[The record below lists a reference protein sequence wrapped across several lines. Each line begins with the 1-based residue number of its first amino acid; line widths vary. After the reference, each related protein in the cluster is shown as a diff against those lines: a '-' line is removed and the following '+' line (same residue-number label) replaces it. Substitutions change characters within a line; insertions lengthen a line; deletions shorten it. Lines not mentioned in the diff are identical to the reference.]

1 MKVLVLEAC
10 NLLLSTNTAKSN
22 RLTGICLLFTSFKT
36 KAQKCTGQ
44 RMNDSY
50 IEDVFPSLCEYSLL
64 TNS

>member
-36 KAQKCTGQ
+36 KALNVLANL
-44 RMNDSY
+44 RM
-50 IEDVFPSLCEYSLL
+50 IL
-64 TNS
+64 TLKMFFHHCMNITY